1 MSNFHKHSHLLLNC
15 LGTVGSIVS
24 GYISEYMTEEDIK
37 KINSKIK
44 KLNDKL
50 KNLCSLLTDRI
61 YNIPYFDLGNI
72 KTFC

>member
-1 MSNFHKHSHLLLNC
+1 MSNIHKHSHLLLNC

-44 KLNDKL
+44 KL
-50 KNLCSLLTDRI
+50 LTI
-61 YNIPYFDLGNI
+61 
-72 KTFC
+72 